1 MKHLKTSLRVSI
13 ALSSVAGFLGGW
25 ALLAHA
31 PKPAPLVTQ
40 QPVVEPAALPT
51 LAPIPSFGRRNSS
64 NSFQQFSVNPP
75 SGFSR
80 PRLRTG
86 GS

>member
-1 MKHLKTSLRVSI
+1 MKFLKTSFRIGI
-13 ALSSVAGFLGGW
+13 ALSSVAGFMGGW

-31 PKPAPLVTQ
+31 PKPTPLVQ
-40 QPVVEPAALPT
+40 QQSVVEEAPLPT
-51 LAPIPSFGRRNSS
+51 LAPIPPFGRQTRNRQTFSS
-64 NSFQQFSVNPP
+64 VPQ
-75 SGFSR
+75 SGFR